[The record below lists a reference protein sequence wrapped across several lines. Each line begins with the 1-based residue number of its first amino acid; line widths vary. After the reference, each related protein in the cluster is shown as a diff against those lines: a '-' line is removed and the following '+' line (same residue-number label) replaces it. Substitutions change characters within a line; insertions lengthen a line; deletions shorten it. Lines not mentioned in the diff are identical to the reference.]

1 MFVYIIG
8 TFRDVL
14 AVSPIF
20 DALGFVRGHAKRQS
34 GCRRSRSQK
43 CPRRPRKGITN
54 IADKIGT
61 FSSVFA
67 SLGIAAAPFRKTT
80 ALLDT
85 LGRLFYILYQVG
97 GLTIQER
104 ANLINVL

>member
-1 MFVYIIG
+1 MLL
-8 TFRDVL
+8 VL
-14 AVSPIF
+14 SEATPNGNQVAAAAVPKN
-20 DALGFVRGHAKRQS
+20 A
-34 GCRRSRSQK
+34 
-43 CPRRPRKGITN
+43 PRRPRKGITN
-54 IADKIGT
+54 IADKIGA